1 MKQTVSPY
9 LHPESSLYPL
19 PQQLRTALPGL
30 TIVIATFNQARVLPR
45 AVRPALMAAKNLRS
59 QNIPANVLVIDNASR
74 DGSMTLLRQL
84 EAVYFEA
91 GLRVLSLPQTFKPVV
106 VHNKALVQAS
116 YRTLLMGDGDVEF
129 FPENIPLFYQAA
141 QEANAAAVYGN
152 FMPPQAG
159 TEANSGLN
167 AADLSPWLQPHPLAR
182 FAFYDRHQIFD
193 SGGFIAHEP
202 GENYDAEALWSHLS
216 ACGRKYIHLP
226 LLLGIYHG

>member
-1 MKQTVSPY
+1 MLGVGNSVNRRAYELNRSRQTPNAFLDIYTMKQTVSPY

-116 YRTLLMGDGDVEF
+116 YRT
-129 FPENIPLFYQAA
+129 P
-141 QEANAAAVYGN
+141 
-152 FMPPQAG
+152 
-159 TEANSGLN
+159 
-167 AADLSPWLQPHPLAR
+167 
-182 FAFYDRHQIFD
+182 
-193 SGGFIAHEP
+193 AH
-202 GENYDAEALWSHLS
+202 
-216 ACGRKYIHLP
+216 GRWRC
-226 LLLGIYHG
+226 